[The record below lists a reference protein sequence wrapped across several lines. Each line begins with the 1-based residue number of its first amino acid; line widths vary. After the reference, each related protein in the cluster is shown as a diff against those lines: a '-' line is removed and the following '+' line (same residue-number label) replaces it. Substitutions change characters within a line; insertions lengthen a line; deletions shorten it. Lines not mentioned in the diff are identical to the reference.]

1 VDDLQP
7 SAIFAPGPHGEANP
21 GKNAPKSTQSCQL
34 PCRFARA
41 EPDGLALIVRPHRDT
56 HASAA
61 INAFDRPPIHP
72 RGQPNS
78 PSHGRTN
85 AFHASNLAAT
95 KCLDFVRKCSRND
108 HAREFFRLKF

>member
-1 VDDLQP
+1 MDDLQL
-7 SAIFAPGPHGEANP
+7 SAIFAPRPRGEANP
-21 GKNAPKSTQSCQL
+21 VKSAPKSTQSCQL
-34 PCRFARA
+34 PCRFAWA

-85 AFHASNLAAT
+85 AFRASNLAAT
-95 KCLDFVRKCSRND
+95 KCLDFVRKYSRND
-108 HAREFFRLKF
+108 HAHEFFRLKF